1 MPAARIFKETRQFN
15 FIAFSFAITLIAG
28 VACTLVIPEPTDQP
42 IVVTPVAYQSQTP
55 AQAPSSTSAQ
65 PAADTPPTPTPTPWP
80 TATPDTSIPLATPT
94 LSPTA
99 PPVETPAPRPT
110 RIPTLRPPTIT
121 ESSALTR
128 ETAIWRAMHWISMNG
143 QNLEGADLSNHSWVK
158 VNFAYA
164 NLRGVNF
171 RGANLRQANLRHADL
186 TGADL
191 TGADLTDADLTGAV
205 TTGATF
211 KDLSR
216 LNWIDRELVLT
227 GEQPLIPHW
236 LFSPVTEESFVWDA
250 EYGDRV
256 AQGQELRVS
265 AQDWCWLNPTRKLTL
280 MEYAEWLGNNTD
292 DWLERGALD
301 RCPLA
306 G

>member
-1 MPAARIFKETRQFN
+1 
-15 FIAFSFAITLIAG
+15 
-28 VACTLVIPEPTDQP
+28 
-42 IVVTPVAYQSQTP
+42 
-55 AQAPSSTSAQ
+55 
-65 PAADTPPTPTPTPWP
+65 
-80 TATPDTSIPLATPT
+80 
-94 LSPTA
+94 
-99 PPVETPAPRPT
+99 
-110 RIPTLRPPTIT
+110 
-121 ESSALTR
+121 
-128 ETAIWRAMHWISMNG
+128 MHWISMNG

-227 GEQPLIPHW
+227 GELPLIPHW
-236 LFSPVTEESFVWDA
+236 LFSPVTEEPFVWNA

>member
-1 MPAARIFKETRQFN
+1 VLINRFRAGCL
-15 FIAFSFAITLIAG
+15 AFSSILLLTAIG
-28 VACTLVIPEPTDQP
+28 CTLLQEPTPEPTEP
-42 IVVTPVAYQSQTP
+42 VLLTPVAF
-55 AQAPSSTSAQ
+55 Q
-65 PAADTPPTPTPTPWP
+65 PRVLTVMPTAFPRLEERPTPTPTPWP
-80 TATPDTSIPLATPT
+80 TATPDTSIPLATATLLPPT
-94 LSPTA
+94 
-99 PPVETPAPRPT
+99 PPAEPPRSKST

-128 ETAIWRAMHWISMNG
+128 ETAIWRAMHWISLNG
-143 QNLEGADLSNHSWVK
+143 QNLEGADLSNHSWVR

-227 GEQPLIPHW
+227 GELPLIPHW
-236 LFSPVTEESFVWDA
+236 LFSPVTEEPFVWNA

-301 RCPLA
+301 RCPA